1 METTHSITIEAAPQ
15 SNDITAIING
25 LAEFNREHTG
35 GAIPEYL
42 LATVRN
48 GQGTVVGGLF
58 GATYLGW
65 LQVQVVWLPDA
76 LRGHKLGTQL
86 MALAENEALQ
96 RGCTHVFLETY
107 SFQALPFYE
116 KCGYTIHSRIP
127 DFPVG
132 GARYALTKNLSG
144 AV

>member
-1 METTHSITIEAAPQ
+1 MESTYRIALEADPQ
-15 SNDITAIING
+15 PSDMSAIVKG
-25 LAEFNREHTG
+25 LGEFNREQTG

-48 GQGTVVGGLF
+48 EQGAVIGGLL

-65 LQVQVVWLPDA
+65 LQVHSVWLPDA
-76 LRGHKLGTQL
+76 LRGRKYGTGL
-86 MALAENEALQ
+86 MALAEREAV
-96 RGCTHVFLETY
+96 RRDCTRAFLETY

-116 KCGYTIHSRIP
+116 KCGYVVHSRLP

-132 GARYALTKNLSG
+132 GARYALTKTLSG
-144 AV
+144 AT